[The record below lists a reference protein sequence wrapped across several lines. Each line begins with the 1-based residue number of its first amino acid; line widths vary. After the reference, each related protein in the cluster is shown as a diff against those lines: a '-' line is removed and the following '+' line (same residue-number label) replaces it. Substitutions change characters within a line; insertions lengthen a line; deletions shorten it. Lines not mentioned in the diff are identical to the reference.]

1 MFATPLGSSYV
12 RCKFAG
18 NKKNTK
24 IARKTYDPH
33 WNEQLAMPYTAP
45 TMTDAIVVE
54 AFDYERGAIDE
65 WIGRATFSLKVDN
78 IRGACV
84 IDGV

>member
-1 MFATPLGSSYV
+1 
-12 RCKFAG
+12 
-18 NKKNTK
+18 
-24 IARKTYDPH
+24 
-33 WNEQLAMPYTAP
+33 
-45 TMTDAIVVE
+45 MTDAIVVE